1 MLCYVIYIMHVMLLY
16 TTYITNNYTFLSCYI
31 LNNSCI
37 CCWSPGTTRRSSPS
51 WQTPL
56 RRFPWDFHMGFP
68 YGISIWDFHG
78 ISGRH
83 IGPLWVVVEWLSSGK
98 HTKNYGKSPFLM
110 GKSTISMTIFNSYFD
125 ITRGYRWIFSH
136 VDGLVEIYHWNIEV

>member
-1 MLCYVIYIMHVMLLY
+1 MLCYVMLYIYYACYVIIYNIYNKQLHILIMLY
-16 TTYITNNYTFLSCYI
+16 TQQFLHLLLISRDDQAQLTVLTDTSQAI
-31 LNNSCI
+31 S
-37 CCWSPGTTRRSSPS
+37 
-51 WQTPL
+51 
-56 RRFPWDFHMGFP
+56 MGFP